1 MKILYCFIIVII
13 GLYFSFLLFPNK
25 IMNSESYKNVSLD
38 EKLDRELDCW
48 RKLFKW
54 HFVHFPNNPIFCK
67 GGQVLA
73 LQILNDLLNNNSK
86 CDDFFSLDLINDW
99 DLNMY
104 MTETEKDKL
113 TNFAKTLDFEVKY
126 FIINET
132 SQKNFN
138 LIRYKNQII
147 KEGSSKEF
155 YLLEL
160 KVILN
165 TIQKQLDEYELPFT
179 CLGFEINSK
188 NLELFLEIIK
198 ISVINHLDLKNQK
211 YKINELL
218 SNSKIYGLNL
228 FDSVENGLYI
238 IKNPEKIQTVYLS
251 PQLINVVNNFIKLNT
266 SNLINPLTLKQFLIT
281 QLSYARLF
289 YRTQKN
295 IKKCEKILNLYNQN
309 NIDLPRWLMN
319 KVILKELALIVNL
332 FLNFLK
338 EYIYS
343 QLIIP
348 ERPVLFDIK
357 KSVKE
362 FINKIDILFKNIYL
376 ENLIDKV
383 QEKLSLIKIIPIN
396 KFELL
401 KKKYLQNQKEENFDY
416 KIFLPNDEK
425 GNYLN
430 LLRSALCSKN

>member
-1 MKILYCFIIVII
+1 MKILNCFIILLI
-13 GLYFSFLLFPNK
+13 GLCFSFLVLPNK
-25 IMNSESYKNVSLD
+25 IINTKPYKKINLYDNLD
-38 EKLDRELDCW
+38 KELDCW
-48 RKLFKW
+48 RKLFNW
-54 HFVHFPNNPIFCK
+54 CFINLPNNSFFCK

-73 LQILNDLLNNNSK
+73 FQILKDLLNNNSK

-99 DLNMY
+99 DINMY
-104 MTETEKDKL
+104 MTDEQRDKL

-126 FIINET
+126 FIINEI

-138 LIRYKNQII
+138 LIRYKKQIK
-147 KEGSSKEF
+147 KEGSSKEM

-160 KVILN
+160 KVSLIK
-165 TIQKQLDEYELPFT
+165 IEKQLDEYEMPFT

-188 NLELFLEIIK
+188 NLELFFEIIK
-198 ISVINHLDLKNQK
+198 ISVINHFDLKNQK
-211 YKINELL
+211 YKINQLL
-218 SNSKIYGLNL
+218 NNSKIYGLNL

-238 IKNPEKIQTVYLS
+238 IKNPEKIQTIYLS
-251 PQLINVVNNFIKLNT
+251 PELIQIVDNFIKLNR
-266 SNLINPLTLKQFLIT
+266 SNLINPSTIKQFLIT

-295 IKKCEKILNLYNQN
+295 ILKCEKILNLYNQSS
-309 NIDLPRWLMN
+309 IEIPKWLMN
-319 KVILKELALIVNL
+319 KEILKELTLIVHL

-338 EYIYS
+338 EYIDS

-348 ERPVLFDIK
+348 ERPVLFDIR
-357 KSVKE
+357 KSIKE
-362 FINKIDILFKNIYL
+362 FIDRIDILFKNIYL
-376 ENLIDKV
+376 ENLIHKD
-383 QEKLSLIKIIPIN
+383 QNKLSLITIVPQR

-401 KKKYLQNQKEENFDY
+401 KKKYLQNQKDDYFDY

-430 LLRSALCSKN
+430 LLRSIL

>member
-1 MKILYCFIIVII
+1 MKILNSFIILII
-13 GLYFSFLLFPNK
+13 GLFFSFLILPNK
-25 IMNSESYKNVSLD
+25 IINTKPYKKIHLD
-38 EKLDRELDCW
+38 DRLHKELDCW
-48 RKLFKW
+48 RKLFNW
-54 HFVHFPNNPIFCK
+54 CFINLPNNSFFCK

-99 DLNMY
+99 DINMY
-104 MTETEKDKL
+104 MTDEQKDKL
-113 TNFAKTLDFEVKY
+113 TNFAKYLDFEVKY
-126 FIINET
+126 FIINEA
-132 SQKNFN
+132 SEKNFN
-138 LIRYKNQII
+138 LIRYKKQI
-147 KEGSSKEF
+147 KKKGSSKEM

-160 KVILN
+160 KISVN
-165 TIQKQLDEYELPFT
+165 TIEKQLDEYELPFT

-198 ISVINHLDLKNQK
+198 ISVINHFDLKNKK
-211 YKINELL
+211 YKINQLL
-218 SNSKIYGLNL
+218 NNSKIYGLNL

-251 PQLINVVNNFIKLNT
+251 SQLINVVNNFIKLNT
-266 SNLINPLTLKQFLIT
+266 SNIINPLTLKQFLIT

-295 IKKCEKILNLYNQN
+295 ILKCEKILNLYNKN
-309 NIDLPRWLMN
+309 NIEIPKWLMN

-348 ERPVLFDIK
+348 ERPVLFDIR

-362 FINKIDILFKNIYL
+362 FINNIDILFKNIYL
-376 ENLIDKV
+376 ENLIHKDQQKI
-383 QEKLSLIKIIPIN
+383 SLIKIIPIN

-430 LLRSALCSKN
+430 LLRSIL

>member
-1 MKILYCFIIVII
+1 MKILNSFIILII
-13 GLYFSFLLFPNK
+13 GICFSFLILPNK
-25 IMNSESYKNVSLD
+25 IINTKPYKKINLD
-38 EKLDRELDCW
+38 DRIYKEIECW

-54 HFVHFPNNPIFCK
+54 CFINLPNNSFFCK

-73 LQILNDLLNNNSK
+73 LQILNDLLNKDTSK
-86 CDDFFSLDLINDW
+86 CDDFFALDLINDW
-99 DLNMY
+99 DINIY
-104 MTETEKDKL
+104 MTDEQKDKL
-113 TNFAKTLDFEVKY
+113 TNFAKKLDFEVKY

-132 SQKNFN
+132 SEKNFN
-138 LIRYKNQII
+138 LIRYKKQIK
-147 KEGSSKEF
+147 KEGSSKEM

-160 KVILN
+160 KISVN
-165 TIQKQLDEYELPFT
+165 TIEKQLDEYELPFT
-179 CLGFEINSK
+179 CLGFEINSN
-188 NLELFLEIIK
+188 NLELFLEIIR
-198 ISVINHLDLKNQK
+198 ISVINHFDLKNQK

-218 SNSKIYGLNL
+218 NNSKIYGLNL

-238 IKNPEKIQTVYLS
+238 INNPEKIQTVYLS
-251 PQLINVVNNFIKLNT
+251 PELINVVNNFIKLNT
-266 SNLINPLTLKQFLIT
+266 SNIINILTIKQFLIT

-295 IKKCEKILNLYNQN
+295 ILKCEKILNLYNQN
-309 NIDLPRWLMN
+309 NIDLPKWLMN
-319 KVILKELALIVNL
+319 KEILKELALIVHL

-362 FINKIDILFKNIYL
+362 FIDKIDILFKNIYL
-376 ENLIDKV
+376 ENLIHKD
-383 QEKLSLIKIIPIN
+383 QEKMSLIKIIPIN

-401 KKKYLQNQKEENFDY
+401 KKKYLQNQKDDNFDY
-416 KIFLPNDEK
+416 KIFLPNDKK

-430 LLRSALCSKN
+430 LLRSIL

>member
-1 MKILYCFIIVII
+1 MKILNCFIIIII
-13 GLYFSFLLFPNK
+13 GLFFSFLLFPNK
-25 IMNSESYKNVSLD
+25 IIKSETFKNISLD
-38 EKLDRELDCW
+38 DKLDRELDCW

-54 HFVHFPNNPIFCK
+54 CFVHFPNNPIFCK

-73 LQILNDLLNNNSK
+73 LQILKDLLNNNSK
-86 CDDFFSLDLINDW
+86 CDEFFSLDLINDW

-104 MTETEKDKL
+104 MTNEQKDKL
-113 TNFAKTLDFEVKY
+113 INFAKTLDFEVKY
-126 FIINET
+126 FIINQT

-138 LIRYKNQII
+138 LIRYKNKIK
-147 KEGSSKEF
+147 KEGVSKEF

-160 KVILN
+160 KVSLN
-165 TIQKQLDEYELPFT
+165 TIQNQLDEYELPFT

-198 ISVINHLDLKNQK
+198 ISVIDHFDFKNQK

-238 IKNPEKIQTVYLS
+238 IHDPKKIQTIYLS
-251 PQLINVVNNFIKLNT
+251 PQLIEIVNDFIKLNK
-266 SNLINPLTLKQFLIT
+266 SNLINSLTIKQFLIT

-295 IKKCEKILNLYNQN
+295 ILKCEKILNLYNQN
-309 NIDLPRWLMN
+309 NINLPKWLMN
-319 KVILKELALIVNL
+319 KEILKELCLILHL

-338 EYIYS
+338 DFINS

-348 ERPVLFDIK
+348 ERPVLFDIRK
-357 KSVKE
+357 TVKE
-362 FINKIDILFKNIYL
+362 FIDKIDILFKNIYL
-376 ENLIDKV
+376 ENLINKKQDKIA
-383 QEKLSLIKIIPIN
+383 LIKLIPVN

-401 KKKYLQNQKEENFDY
+401 KKKYLQNKKEDNFDY
-416 KIFLPNDEK
+416 SIFLPNDKK

-430 LLRSALCSKN
+430 LLRSALCSKI